1 MPPKPRQPEGERK
14 FDSSSALGTLQAQLS
29 REVLKHTATIRVT
42 DGNKNRLKSIL
53 ESRDA
58 GRAGEIA
65 EIFNTDTNFTAVR
78 NDPGVTAE
86 DVQRL
91 GKFIWAVNG
100 QEKAVVP
107 QKDIQRRVVDAL
119 ERAEK
124 KAEAE
129 VAAESLPPD
138 ELPER
143 EEFSPE
149 RIAAEKRR
157 IRAMEE
163 PSAEQQALDAMLEGP
178 EETEAPVVFD
188 LENLPP
194 GLEAMAE
201 LGRSVSIDFPVRE
214 AEDIRVVPPASMP
227 EMEDEAEV
235 AAIPYLPPRRDAV
248 VLEPVQA
255 TQAELSVEEAPREES
270 APQGKKYDIIPIY
283 APKPSFGRQAQIR
296 LIDAFRREVFKPEQ
310 RMAGGEFRAEVG
322 EFMAGKKDM
331 VAVLAMAEF
340 DEKGETIIAYSEEP
354 TLFYATMPFF
364 LDSTRVPE
372 RNDDRPPGMN
382 QLLHPM
388 NAGSIRGER
397 QSDGVVNYTTTI
409 GEMGNRRYLLTYRFI
424 DHATQVG
431 MEPLQMLREDP
442 LEFTVQNVVEVGDYV
457 RILSAYQEL
466 GVALAS
472 GEQQQ
477 IDQAQAAV
485 EQALNTYDIS
495 GLEKR
500 ALASREILEYINR
513 GKRILDAVVE
523 EKRAI
528 DREWNANKSST
539 IVGGSL
545 KRPMIV
551 YDVLNIPAEKRPR
564 PNVPRAKYENEMVKR
579 ELAQHKIALEAVR
592 EAVIHVRALF
602 YRFAPEGEQITNPD
616 YVQDLE
622 TLQAF
627 LDSPNY
633 ETLNAALQIVE
644 DWSEQV
650 RVQYEKYHLEAE
662 QDTRFEK
669 YEKELGIARLDE
681 DETQVLFQALANV
694 EFGLFSMFEDLVL
707 PHLQNRDPNQ
717 RQNVFDLFSNWME
730 HEVKLLSVSETAVD
744 LIFPYIDELAA
755 VAAADY
761 VTGMRQLKADAVG
774 NFKKLQEQ
782 GLLPRLTP
790 EQTVLLTTD
799 RDDLSPDE
807 AVELDEL
814 LREFVT
820 KQLTVSKS
828 GAVSLMRNL
837 QNWLSAN
844 RRKLELEDSDEIIQ
858 LLGNVAA
865 EDPNK
870 RKRGRNN
877 TLFYLMQ
884 AHDELDR
891 VLKDNRIAMK
901 GNKNERW
908 AALQEALAEI
918 LDDVVVIADLRDG
931 EEDRASNLATVG
943 NTAKVLNRLI
953 DQTKKTI
960 HTQAEAALKLEE

>member
-1 MPPKPRQPEGERK
+1 MADKRRGQEGERKQQGERK

-29 REVLKHTATIRVT
+29 REVLKHSATIRVT
-42 DGNKNRLKSIL
+42 EGNKNRLKEIL

-65 EIFNTDTNFTAVR
+65 EIFNDDANFAAVR
-78 NDPGVTAE
+78 NGTEITAE
-86 DVQRL
+86 HVVRL
-91 GKFIWAVNG
+91 GRFIWGING
-100 QEKAVVP
+100 QEKPAVT
-107 QKDIQRRVVDAL
+107 QEDLQQRVVNAL
-119 ERAEK
+119 ERAEA
-124 KAEAE
+124 KAEAM
-129 VAAESLPPD
+129 PPHT
-138 ELPER
+138 LPE
-143 EEFSPE
+143 EMPT
-149 RIAAEKRR
+149 AEK
-157 IRAMEE
+157 
-163 PSAEQQALDAMLEGP
+163 STEQQAVDAMLEGP
-178 EETEAPVVFD
+178 DETAAPVVFD
-188 LENLPP
+188 FDNLPP

-201 LGRSVSIDFPVRE
+201 LGRSVDINLPTARE
-214 AEDIRVVPPASMP
+214 AEDVMVAVPPNVP
-227 EMEDEAEV
+227 EMSGDAAEAE
-235 AAIPYLPPRRDAV
+235 ATAIPVSGPRREAV
-248 VLEPVQA
+248 VLERVQP

-283 APKPSFGRQAQIR
+283 APKPGLGRQAQIR

-322 EFMAGKKDM
+322 EFLAGKKDM
-331 VAVLAMAEF
+331 VAVLAMTEF
-340 DEKGETIIAYSEEP
+340 DERGETVIAYSEEP
-354 TLFYATMPFF
+354 TLFYATTPFF
-364 LDSTRVPE
+364 RESTHVPG
-372 RNDDRPPGMN
+372 RNDSQAPGIN

-409 GEMGNRRYLLTYRFI
+409 GEMGNRRYILTYRFI

-431 MEPLQMLREDP
+431 TEPLQVLREDP
-442 LEFTVQNVVEVGDYV
+442 LEFTVQNAVEIGDYV

-466 GVALAS
+466 GMAFAS
-472 GEQQQ
+472 GDQDQ
-477 IDQAQAAV
+477 IDLGQTAV
-485 EQALNTYDIS
+485 EQALNTYDFS
-495 GLEKR
+495 DLEKR
-500 ALASREILEYINR
+500 ALASREILDYINR
-513 GKRILDAVVE
+513 GKRILNAVAE

-528 DREWNANKSST
+528 DREWNTNKNSS
-539 IVGGSL
+539 IIGGSL
-545 KRPMIV
+545 ERPMMV
-551 YDVLNIPAEKRPR
+551 YDLLGVTGKDRPR
-564 PNVPRAKYENEMVKR
+564 SGVPRARYENEMVKR
-579 ELAQHKIALEAVR
+579 ELAQHGIALQAAKEAI
-592 EAVIHVRALF
+592 EHLQALF
-602 YRFAPEGEQITNPD
+602 YRFAPDGEQITNPD
-616 YVQDLE
+616 YIEDLE
-622 TLQAF
+622 ALQAF
-627 LDSPNY
+627 LDNPNY
-633 ETLNAALQIVE
+633 QTLNTALQVAE

-650 RVQYEKYHLEAE
+650 REQYEKYHLEAE
-662 QDTRFEK
+662 RDTRFERYK
-669 YEKELGIARLDE
+669 KELGIARLDE
-681 DETQVLFQALANV
+681 GETRTLDQALENV
-694 EFGLFSMFEDLVL
+694 EFGLFSMFEDLIL
-707 PHLQNRDPNQ
+707 PHLLNKDPNQ

-730 HEVKLLSVSETAVD
+730 HEVKLLSVAEASVD
-744 LIFPYIDELAA
+744 MVFPYIDELAA

-774 NFKKLQEQ
+774 NFKRLQEQ

-799 RDDLSPDE
+799 RDDLSADE
-807 AVELDEL
+807 AEELEEL

-820 KQLTVSKS
+820 KQLTGSKS

-837 QNWLSAN
+837 QNWLNAN
-844 RRKLELEDSDEIIQ
+844 RKKLELEDSDEIVQ
-858 LLGNVAA
+858 MLGNVAV

-908 AALQEALAEI
+908 AALQEALEGI

-953 DQTKKTI
+953 DQTKKAV